1 MTCTASATLV
11 CIKLDDVVLP
21 YTPETNYTIGIT
33 HRLPMSTGGNLTT
46 RLDYIRNDAQ
56 RFKITNQIDMREDA
70 YTVANVSTT
79 YNSAD
84 SQWALTFGIR
94 NATDA
99 VYSTAGSFSTATATR
114 R

>member
-1 MTCTASATLV
+1 
-11 CIKLDDVVLP
+11 
-21 YTPETNYTIGIT
+21 
-33 HRLPMSTGGNLTT
+33 MSTGGNLTT

-99 VYSTAGSFSTATATR
+99 VYATATR